1 MSAYIETAW
10 PCQQNLNIR
19 EIQATP
25 VALIRFPLQ
34 ITGLNYESPSTCPD
48 IELVETNIHLAWL
61 VEKYELFLAR
71 KRLARL
77 SDTPT
82 TVDVELPWHINSL
95 WMIEVRPRTYERGY
109 YVAPGMPKA
118 SDEWLVHKPYDPLVD
133 THTERP
139 PVASTPT
146 SRTLSAPGTR
156 TLSAPG
162 TPVRPPDRP
171 ETRVVRAGTAHGV
184 AMTGLDARRR
194 A

>member
-1 MSAYIETAW
+1 M
-10 PCQQNLNIR
+10 
-19 EIQATP
+19 
-25 VALIRFPLQ
+25 
-34 ITGLNYESPSTCPD
+34 
-48 IELVETNIHLAWL
+48 ETNTHLAWL

-82 TVDVELPWHINSL
+82 TADVELPWHINSL
-95 WMIEVRPRTYERGY
+95 WMIESRPRTYERGY

-118 SDEWLVHKPYDPLVD
+118 SDEWLVHKPYDPLID

-146 SRTLSAPGTR
+146 SR

-184 AMTGLDARRR
+184 VMTGLDARRR